1 MNENVTLNTFPSNR
15 NEALAMLY
23 LQNQDL
29 SDKTPEQIHT
39 LYWETLYDIRRD
51 YKAKREEGFFDEL

>member
-1 MNENVTLNTFPSNR
+1 MDKKISIFSFPNNR

-29 SDKTPEQIHT
+29 SDKSPSDINTMYFEA
-39 LYWETLYDIRRD
+39 LYEIRKD
-51 YKAKREEGFFDEL
+51 YKEKCEQRFFDEL